1 MRRILNIGVIANDGT
16 GDKLRH
22 AFDLSQQNFVELY
35 TFFGDGENITS
46 LSVRQKLDTPT
57 NAEVNQK
64 ISTAINPAFV
74 HIEST
79 SNPHG
84 VTKAQVGLPDVDN
97 TSDANKPISTKA
109 QTALD
114 LKADKA
120 SKGAANG
127 IASLDVNKKVPIAEL
142 PDASINQKGVVQLV
156 NDLTTGGAGKAITAE
171 QAKLLRDGFTA
182 SYSGSRGWKKDISGT
197 LDQYGFE
204 TLTAVG
210 NFNSLVVGNLTIYT
224 SYYRVTLPLQYP
236 ISCRNVVA
244 SVWTPPF
251 TAQDVRALITVN
263 ATVQDNNTIVI
274 AYSTP
279 WQGSIPYIYWR
290 TTGQ

>member
-1 MRRILNIGVIANDGT
+1 MRRILNIGVTANDGT

-114 LKADKA
+114 LKADKT
-120 SKGAANG
+120 SRGAVSG
-127 IASLDVNKKVPIAEL
+127 VASLDSNKKVPVLEL
-142 PDASINQKGVVQLV
+142 PTASTAQQGIVQLV
-156 NDLTTGGAGKAITAE
+156 NDLTSTDSGKALSAAMGKALSAMSIGAGGTYRDMKSQRALNVNYTNTAGGPILVSVRKAGAEGAISIIVDTVMVDANNALWSGVTAIVPN
-171 QAKLLRDGFTA
+171 
-182 SYSGSRGWKKDISGT
+182 GSRYVVSHTGT
-197 LDQYGFE
+197 VE
-204 TLTAVG
+204 TWVEL
-210 NFNSLVVGNLTIYT
+210 
-224 SYYRVTLPLQYP
+224 
-236 ISCRNVVA
+236 
-244 SVWTPPF
+244 
-251 TAQDVRALITVN
+251 
-263 ATVQDNNTIVI
+263 
-274 AYSTP
+274 
-279 WQGSIPYIYWR
+279 
-290 TTGQ
+290 